1 MNIIQSR
8 KNIFINI
15 ILLLFPYRVSGILL
29 GYDNIKLKKST
40 GQMYNDQPHIH
51 IDIQATFYIFCP
63 TPATCLLGTVNK
75 ISQGHVGVLGRFC
88 NFTAMIDF

>member
-1 MNIIQSR
+1 M
-8 KNIFINI
+8 
-15 ILLLFPYRVSGILL
+15 SGILL

-40 GQMYNDQPHIH
+40 GLMYNDQPHIH

-88 NFTAMIDF
+88 NFTTMIDF